1 MTYIKKNLKLLIIVF
16 ARSEKEAVAK
26 TIDSLSRA
34 LNDYSINYKVVYID
48 DFSEDASVD
57 FLRASPHYLNGFF
70 DILEKEPLDLPGI
83 KFCLEKVMRIYP
95 SDQVLPIPGHF
106 MFDSDSIKRV
116 LSRISS
122 GVVVIGYRTN
132 LFRSRPIVKFIAAKL
147 FLWTCKIFFSPYKI
161 KDPHGLNSYPTMV
174 VEQSFQLMTSHENH
188 ILPIALAL
196 KNGLMVVN
204 VPVEV
209 RREHK
214 REGNRKN
221 VPKITDVLDSINNL
235 LLARKILKN
244 KN

>member
-1 MTYIKKNLKLLIIVF
+1 MITVVLNVYKRLNSLETQIRRIKEQSVKPKKIFIWNNFIFFLYF
-16 ARSEKEAVAK
+16 A
-26 TIDSLSRA
+26 
-34 LNDYSINYKVVYID
+34 
-48 DFSEDASVD
+48 
-57 FLRASPHYLNGFF
+57 
-70 DILEKEPLDLPGI
+70 
-83 KFCLEKVMRIYP
+83 
-95 SDQVLPIPGHF
+95 
-106 MFDSDSIKRV
+106 
-116 LSRISS
+116 
-122 GVVVIGYRTN
+122 
-132 LFRSRPIVKFIAAKL
+132 KFI
-147 FLWTCKIFFSPYKI
+147 WTCKIFFSPYKI